1 MGHRAHGNMTRI
13 HGRLLSK
20 ATGLMS
26 TTVCSSVAHSRN
38 TSCCE
43 SHAHF
48 TGMVDPKASLTTFQA
63 HRTKEVLSPTRTF
76 DFNDSRLD
84 AHYVTMTSNLKV
96 SRA

>member
-1 MGHRAHGNMTRI
+1 MGHRAHGNLTRI

-48 TGMVDPKASLTTFQA
+48 
-63 HRTKEVLSPTRTF
+63 HRNGRSKGVSDDLPGAQDKGGSQPHT
-76 DFNDSRLD
+76 
-84 AHYVTMTSNLKV
+84 YV
-96 SRA
+96 

>member
-1 MGHRAHGNMTRI
+1 MAR
-13 HGRLLSK
+13 
-20 ATGLMS
+20 
-26 TTVCSSVAHSRN
+26 
-38 TSCCE
+38 
-43 SHAHF
+43 SHADLLTAEAPHVLNHMLTS
-48 TGMVDPKASLTTFQA
+48 TGMVDPEASLTAFQA